1 MFNAAKFPN
10 IYFKTGFQFTNLQF
24 LRIKNHEVTIPYNY
38 TNRNLTNRKYN
49 LINRQIV
56 LSQII
61 SILLQKI

>member
-1 MFNAAKFPN
+1 MKQQSL
-10 IYFKTGFQFTNLQF
+10 YD
-24 LRIKNHEVTIPYNY
+24 Y